1 MKKIH
6 FYFLFLGFF
15 LFNNFSY
22 AKDLQDLGLEVN
34 SFSQLEE
41 KRTIFFKKSKFFN
54 PEKDFNDKDINDKTI
69 NVNYTS
75 NDPSIVY
82 QFCCGSKSNASA
94 LFVSKLNDA
103 SNKLTNLSDQQVL
116 ELDNTSQ
123 PIKLAV
129 FKKNKLDKFA
139 HITDNNELIL
149 VSRKIMK
156 GGGTEYLVSKKN
168 IQKKYTIRTLEKDFF
183 ESAKFKQE
191 LADDGVIVFNKD
203 TITLTS
209 INTLVVLDVEND
221 LAGVIEKKS
230 GNTKIVLA
238 NSDLKKVLYYGI
250 WDGQRNLD
258 EANQFLKKPVL
269 NIIPPVYSNLFK
281 TGKTLLSE
289 RMPNYNFEDIN
300 NLVLKLENLNKE
312 LLLDVKNRDEKF
324 NEIVKAKLEEQD
336 QKKKAEELK
345 AKQAQEEAEQKRLAL
360 ERQEIEKR
368 EQARLETERK
378 NRAAF
383 EKELA
388 AAERMQYIKY
398 GAFVIVAILALA
410 AAIYFKLF
418 DEMVKILKKLQPKKK
433 LSTYLKT
440 AKKEIIK
447 NKKGKTLGYW
457 LADWAN
463 AYEDPKRAA
472 FYLTGI
478 SISVT
483 SLTWW
488 LYDMTDKSEG
498 SAPWTSAET
507 WTFWILL
514 LTSSVSGYYI
524 FKIWSGIFTYH
535 CPKCKRIFAGEI
547 YSSTHIGSQQRAK
560 KYRVQDNRTLSYKDH
575 RGITKRDNYT
585 IERDE
590 TGVEQIDTYHN
601 KVKCKLCAHKWEY
614 NTSTSTRVR

>member
-1 MKKIH
+1 MKMKKIL
-6 FYFLFLGFF
+6 FLFFGFF
-15 LFNNFSY
+15 LFNSLSY

-41 KRTIFFKKSKFFN
+41 KRTIFFKESKFFN
-54 PEKDFNDKDINDKTI
+54 PEKNFNDKDINDKII
-69 NVNYTS
+69 NINYTS
-75 NDPSIVY
+75 NDPNVIY
-82 QFCCGSKSNASA
+82 QFCCSSNDGASV
-94 LFVSKLNDA
+94 FVVAKLNDA
-103 SNKLTNLSDQQVL
+103 SNKLTNLSDKQVF

-123 PIKLAV
+123 PIKLAI
-129 FKKNKLDKFA
+129 FKKTKLDQFVYF
-139 HITDNNELIL
+139 TDNNELIL
-149 VSRKIMK
+149 ISSDDKSEIFQ
-156 GGGTEYLVSKKN
+156 YLVSKKI
-168 IQKKYTIRTLEKDFF
+168 IQKKYSLRSLENDFD
-183 ESAKFKQE
+183 SPKFKQE
-191 LADDGVIVFNKD
+191 PWGDGVITLQKD
-203 TITLTS
+203 AISISTLNLTVIQS
-209 INTLVVLDVEND
+209 VVSTEDFGIIVEN
-221 LAGVIEKKS
+221 KS
-230 GNTKIVLA
+230 GNRKVVIA
-238 NSDLKKVLYYGI
+238 NKNLQKVFYYGM
-250 WDGQRNLD
+250 WDGQRDLD
-258 EANQFLKKPVL
+258 QADQFLKKPVL
-269 NIIPPVYSNLFK
+269 NIMPPDYSKMFQS
-281 TGKTLLSE
+281 GKTTLSE
-289 RMPNYNFEDIN
+289 KKPNYNFQDIDN
-300 NLVLKLENLNKE
+300 AIKKIETLNQE
-312 LLLDVKNRDEKF
+312 LLLDLKNKEEKF
-324 NEIVKAKLEEQD
+324 NQIVNAKLEEQD

-483 SLTWW
+483 SLTWL
-488 LYDMTDKSEG
+488 LYDMTDKSEV
-498 SAPWTSAET
+498 SEPWTSAET
-507 WTFWILL
+507 WTFWIFF
-514 LTSSVSGYYI
+514 LTGSVSFYYI

-575 RGITKRDNYT
+575 RGITQRDNYT

>member
-1 MKKIH
+1 MKKIL
-6 FYFLFLGFF
+6 FLFLGFF

-54 PEKDFNDKDINDKTI
+54 PEKDFNDEDINDKTI
-69 NVNYTS
+69 NANYTS
-75 NDPSIVY
+75 NDPGIVY

-191 LADDGVIVFNKD
+191 LAEDGVIVFNKD

-269 NIIPPVYSNLFK
+269 NIMPPVYSNLFK

-324 NEIVKAKLEEQD
+324 NQIVKAKLEEQD

-388 AAERMQYIKY
+388 TAKRMQYVKY

-418 DEMVKILKKLQPKKK
+418 DAMVKILKQLKPKKK
-433 LSTYLKT
+433 VSTFLKT

-447 NKKGKTLGYW
+447 NKKGRTLGYW

-488 LYDMTDKSEG
+488 LYDMTEKSEG

-547 YSSTHIGSQQRAK
+547 YKTQHTGSSQRTQKFKRKETVKNRRGDVVGTVESDEIGV
-560 KYRVQDNRTLSYKDH
+560 VQT
-575 RGITKRDNYT
+575 
-585 IERDE
+585 
-590 TGVEQIDTYHN
+590 DTFHN
-601 KVKCKLCAHKWEY
+601 WVKCLLCDYKWEY
-614 NTSTSTRVR
+614 DTSSEERVR

>member
-69 NVNYTS
+69 NINYTS
-75 NDPSIVY
+75 NDPNVIY
-82 QFCCGSKSNASA
+82 QFCCDLNSNVSA
-94 LFVSKLNDA
+94 FFVSKLNDA
-103 SNKLTNLSDQQVL
+103 SNKLTNLSDKQVL
-116 ELDNTSQ
+116 DLDNTAQ
-123 PIKLAV
+123 AIKLAV
-129 FKKNKLDKFA
+129 FKKTKLDKFV
-139 HITDNNELIL
+139 HITDNNQLIL
-149 VSRKIMK
+149 ITSDDKSEVFK
-156 GGGTEYLVSKKN
+156 YLVSKKIN
-168 IQKKYTIRTLEKDFF
+168 QKKYSLRSLENDFD
-183 ESAKFKQE
+183 SPKFKQE
-191 LADDGVIVFNKD
+191 PWDDGVITLKKD
-203 TITLTS
+203 SISISTLNLTVIQS
-209 INTLVVLDVEND
+209 DGADD
-221 LAGVIEKKS
+221 LGVILETKS
-230 GNTKIVLA
+230 GN
-238 NSDLKKVLYYGI
+238 KKVVITNRNFKKVFYYGM
-250 WDGQRNLD
+250 WDGQRDLD
-258 EANQFLKKPVL
+258 QADQFLKKPIL
-269 NIIPPVYSNLFK
+269 NIMPPDYSNMFK
-281 TGKTLLSE
+281 SGKTILSE
-289 RMPNYNFEDIN
+289 KKPNYNFQDIN
-300 NLVLKLENLNKE
+300 NAIKKIETLNQE
-312 LLLDVKNRDEKF
+312 LLLDLKNKEEKF
-324 NEIVKAKLEEQD
+324 NQIVNAKLEEQD

>member
-1 MKKIH
+1 MKKIL
-6 FYFLFLGFF
+6 FLFLGFF

-269 NIIPPVYSNLFK
+269 NIMPPVYSNLFK
-281 TGKTLLSE
+281 SGKALTSE

-300 NLVLKLENLNKE
+300 SLVLKLENLNKK
-312 LLLDVKNRDEKF
+312 LLLDIKKKEEKF
-324 NEIVKAKLEEQD
+324 NQVVNAKLEEEKKKQEQLK
-336 QKKKAEELK
+336 QKKADEEFERY
-345 AKQAQEEAEQKRLAL
+345 QAEQKR
-360 ERQEIEKR
+360 I
-368 EQARLETERK
+368 
-378 NRAAF
+378 
-383 EKELA
+383 
-388 AAERMQYIKY
+388 AAEREALLEKKRQEQEALRQEALAAKRMEYVKY
-398 GAFVIVAILALA
+398 GAYIVVAILAFI
-410 AAIYFKLF
+410 AAIYFKIF
-418 DEMVKILKKLQPKKK
+418 DVLSKFLKNILPKKK
-433 LSTYLKT
+433 RFSYLDVDQ
-440 AKKEIIK
+440 
-447 NKKGKTLGYW
+447 KGKKKTKQKKQLGIW
-457 LADWAN
+457 WADWAN
-463 AYEDPKRAA
+463 SYEKPLSAA
-472 FYLTGI
+472 LTFTFTYFGI
-478 SISVT
+478 VIIV
-483 SLTWW
+483 SLINKSMGIDEINNFTTFLIIVLLIPMWW
-488 LYDMTDKSEG
+488 L
-498 SAPWTSAET
+498 
-507 WTFWILL
+507 L
-514 LTSSVSGYYI
+514 
-524 FKIWSGIFTYH
+524 KIWIGIFDNH
-535 CPKCKRIFAGEI
+535 CPKCKRIYTRDV
-547 YSSTHIGSQQRAK
+547 YSSAHIGSQQRAK
-560 KYRVQDNRTLSYKDH
+560 TYRVKDNRTVKYGEHNTKSY
-575 RGITKRDNYT
+575 NYT
-585 IERDE
+585 VERDE
-590 TGVEQIDTYHN
+590 TGVEQIDTYHL
-601 KVKCKLCAHKWEY
+601 KAKCKLCAHKWEY
-614 NTSTSTRVR
+614 NTSTATRVR

>member
-1 MKKIH
+1 MKKIL
-6 FYFLFLGFF
+6 FLFLGFF

-269 NIIPPVYSNLFK
+269 NIMPPVYSNLFK
-281 TGKTLLSE
+281 SGKTLTSE

-300 NLVLKLENLNKE
+300 SLVLKLENLNKK
-312 LLLDVKNRDEKF
+312 LLLDIKKKEEKF
-324 NEIVKAKLEEQD
+324 NQVVNAKLEEEKKKQEQLK
-336 QKKKAEELK
+336 QKKADEEFERY
-345 AKQAQEEAEQKRLAL
+345 QAEQKR
-360 ERQEIEKR
+360 I
-368 EQARLETERK
+368 
-378 NRAAF
+378 
-383 EKELA
+383 
-388 AAERMQYIKY
+388 AAEREALLEKKRQEQEALRQEALAAKRMEYVKY
-398 GAFVIVAILALA
+398 GAYIVVAILAFI
-410 AAIYFKLF
+410 AAIYFKIF
-418 DEMVKILKKLQPKKK
+418 DVLSKFLKNILPKKK
-433 LSTYLKT
+433 RFSYLDVDQ
-440 AKKEIIK
+440 
-447 NKKGKTLGYW
+447 KGKKKTKQKKQLGIW
-457 LADWAN
+457 WADWAN
-463 AYEDPKRAA
+463 SYEKPLSAA
-472 FYLTGI
+472 LTFTFTYFGI
-478 SISVT
+478 VIIV
-483 SLTWW
+483 SLINKSMGIDEINNFTTFLIIVLLIPMWW
-488 LYDMTDKSEG
+488 L
-498 SAPWTSAET
+498 
-507 WTFWILL
+507 L
-514 LTSSVSGYYI
+514 
-524 FKIWSGIFTYH
+524 KIWIGIFDNH
-535 CPKCKRIFAGEI
+535 CPKCKRIYTRDV
-547 YSSTHIGSQQRAK
+547 YSSAHIGSQQRAK
-560 KYRVQDNRTLSYKDH
+560 TYRVKDNRTVKYGEHNTKSY
-575 RGITKRDNYT
+575 NYT
-585 IERDE
+585 VERDE
-590 TGVEQIDTYHN
+590 TGVEQIDTYHL
-601 KVKCKLCAHKWEY
+601 KAKCKLCAHKWEY
-614 NTSTSTRVR
+614 NTSTATRVR

>member
-1 MKKIH
+1 MKKIL
-6 FYFLFLGFF
+6 FLFLGFF

-116 ELDNTSQ
+116 ELDNTSK

-269 NIIPPVYSNLFK
+269 NIMPPVYSNLFK

-300 NLVLKLENLNKE
+300 NLVLNLENLNKE

-388 AAERMQYIKY
+388 TAKRMQYVKY
-398 GAFVIVAILALA
+398 GAFVIVAILALV

-418 DEMVKILKKLQPKKK
+418 DTMVKILKKLQPKKK
-433 LSTYLKT
+433 VSTFLKT

-447 NKKGKTLGYW
+447 NKKGRTLGYW

-488 LYDMTDKSEG
+488 LYDMTEKSEG

-507 WTFWILL
+507 WTFWILF
-514 LTSSVSGYYI
+514 LTGSVSGYYI

-547 YSSTHIGSQQRAK
+547 YKTQHTGSSQRTQKFKRTETVKNRRGDVVGTVESDEIGV
-560 KYRVQDNRTLSYKDH
+560 VQT
-575 RGITKRDNYT
+575 
-585 IERDE
+585 
-590 TGVEQIDTYHN
+590 DTFHN
-601 KVKCKLCAHKWEY
+601 WVKCLLCDYKWEY
-614 NTSTSTRVR
+614 DTSSEERVR

>member
-1 MKKIH
+1 MKKIL
-6 FYFLFLGFF
+6 FLFLGFF

-54 PEKDFNDKDINDKTI
+54 PEKDFNDEDINDKTI
-69 NVNYTS
+69 NANYTS
-75 NDPSIVY
+75 NDPGIVY

-269 NIIPPVYSNLFK
+269 NIMPPVYSNLFK

-289 RMPNYNFEDIN
+289 RIPNYNFEDIN

-378 NRAAF
+378 NRVAF

-388 AAERMQYIKY
+388 AAKRMQYVKY
-398 GAFVIVAILALA
+398 GAFVIVAILALVM
-410 AAIYFKLF
+410 AIYFKLF
-418 DEMVKILKKLQPKKK
+418 DKMVKILKKLQPQKKV
-433 LSTYLKT
+433 STFLKT

-447 NKKGKTLGYW
+447 NKKGRTLGYW

-483 SLTWW
+483 SLTWL

-514 LTSSVSGYYI
+514 LTSCVSGYYI

-547 YSSTHIGSQQRAK
+547 YKTQHTGSSQRTQKFKRTETVKNRRGDVVGTVESDEIGV
-560 KYRVQDNRTLSYKDH
+560 VQT
-575 RGITKRDNYT
+575 
-585 IERDE
+585 
-590 TGVEQIDTYHN
+590 DTFHN
-601 KVKCKLCAHKWEY
+601 WVKCLLCDYKWEY
-614 NTSTSTRVR
+614 DTSSEERVR

>member
-1 MKKIH
+1 MKKIL
-6 FYFLFLGFF
+6 FLFLGFF

-54 PEKDFNDKDINDKTI
+54 PEKDFNDEDINDKTI
-69 NVNYTS
+69 NANYTS
-75 NDPSIVY
+75 NDPGIVY

-269 NIIPPVYSNLFK
+269 NIMPPVYSNLFK

-388 AAERMQYIKY
+388 TAKRMQYVKY

-418 DEMVKILKKLQPKKK
+418 DAMVKILKQLKPKKK
-433 LSTYLKT
+433 VSTFLKT

-447 NKKGKTLGYW
+447 NKKGRTLGYW

-547 YSSTHIGSQQRAK
+547 YKTQHTGSSQRTQKFKRKETVKNRRGDVVGTVESDEIGV
-560 KYRVQDNRTLSYKDH
+560 VQT
-575 RGITKRDNYT
+575 
-585 IERDE
+585 
-590 TGVEQIDTYHN
+590 DTFHN
-601 KVKCKLCAHKWEY
+601 WVKCLLCDYKWEY
-614 NTSTSTRVR
+614 DTSSEERVR

>member
-1 MKKIH
+1 MKKIL
-6 FYFLFLGFF
+6 FLFLGFF

-54 PEKDFNDKDINDKTI
+54 PEKDFNDEDINDKTI
-69 NVNYTS
+69 NANYTS
-75 NDPSIVY
+75 NDPGIVY

-209 INTLVVLDVEND
+209 INTLVVLDAEND

-378 NRAAF
+378 NRVAF

-388 AAERMQYIKY
+388 AAKRMQYVKY
-398 GAFVIVAILALA
+398 GAFVIVAILALV

-418 DEMVKILKKLQPKKK
+418 DTMVKILKKLQPQKKV
-433 LSTYLKT
+433 STFLKT

-447 NKKGKTLGYW
+447 NKKGRTLGYW

-547 YSSTHIGSQQRAK
+547 YKTQHTGSSQRTQKFKRKETVKNRRGDVVGTVESDEIGV
-560 KYRVQDNRTLSYKDH
+560 VQT
-575 RGITKRDNYT
+575 
-585 IERDE
+585 
-590 TGVEQIDTYHN
+590 DTFHN
-601 KVKCKLCAHKWEY
+601 WVKCLLCDYKWEY
-614 NTSTSTRVR
+614 DTSSEERVR

>member
-1 MKKIH
+1 MKKIL
-6 FYFLFLGFF
+6 FLFLGFF

-116 ELDNTSQ
+116 ELDNTSK

-269 NIIPPVYSNLFK
+269 NIMPPVYSNLFK

-300 NLVLKLENLNKE
+300 NLVLNLENLNKE

-378 NRAAF
+378 NRVAF

-388 AAERMQYIKY
+388 AAKRMQYVKY
-398 GAFVIVAILALA
+398 GAFVIVAILALV

-418 DEMVKILKKLQPKKK
+418 DTMVKILKKLQPKKK
-433 LSTYLKT
+433 VSTFLKT

-447 NKKGKTLGYW
+447 NKKGRTLGYW

-488 LYDMTDKSEG
+488 LYDITDKSEG

-547 YSSTHIGSQQRAK
+547 YKTQHTGSSQRTQKFKRTETVKNRRGDVVGTVESDEIGV
-560 KYRVQDNRTLSYKDH
+560 VQT
-575 RGITKRDNYT
+575 
-585 IERDE
+585 
-590 TGVEQIDTYHN
+590 DTFHN
-601 KVKCKLCAHKWEY
+601 WVKCLLCDYKWEY
-614 NTSTSTRVR
+614 DTSSEERVR

>member
-1 MKKIH
+1 MKKIL
-6 FYFLFLGFF
+6 FLFLGFF

-269 NIIPPVYSNLFK
+269 NIMPPVYSNLFK

-289 RMPNYNFEDIN
+289 RIPNYNFEDIN

-324 NEIVKAKLEEQD
+324 NQIVKAKLEEQD

-388 AAERMQYIKY
+388 TAKRMQYVKY

-418 DEMVKILKKLQPKKK
+418 DAMVKILKQLKPKKK
-433 LSTYLKT
+433 VSTFLKT

-447 NKKGKTLGYW
+447 NKKGRTLGYW

-478 SISVT
+478 SISIT

-488 LYDMTDKSEG
+488 LYDITDKSEG

-547 YSSTHIGSQQRAK
+547 YKTQHTGSSQRTQKFKRTETVKNRRGDVVGTVESDEIGV
-560 KYRVQDNRTLSYKDH
+560 VQT
-575 RGITKRDNYT
+575 
-585 IERDE
+585 
-590 TGVEQIDTYHN
+590 DTFHN
-601 KVKCKLCAHKWEY
+601 WVKCLLCDYKWEY
-614 NTSTSTRVR
+614 DTSSEERVR

>member
-1 MKKIH
+1 MKKIL
-6 FYFLFLGFF
+6 FLFLGFF

-209 INTLVVLDVEND
+209 INTLVVLDAEND

-378 NRAAF
+378 NRVAF

-388 AAERMQYIKY
+388 AAKRMQYVKY
-398 GAFVIVAILALA
+398 GAFVIVAILALV
-410 AAIYFKLF
+410 AAIYFILF
-418 DEMVKILKKLQPKKK
+418 DTMVKILKKLQPQKKV
-433 LSTYLKT
+433 STFLKT

-447 NKKGKTLGYW
+447 NKKGRTLGYW

-547 YSSTHIGSQQRAK
+547 YKTQHTGSSQRTQKFKRKETVKNRRGDVVGTVESDEIGV
-560 KYRVQDNRTLSYKDH
+560 VQT
-575 RGITKRDNYT
+575 
-585 IERDE
+585 
-590 TGVEQIDTYHN
+590 DTFHN
-601 KVKCKLCAHKWEY
+601 WVKCLLCDYKWEY
-614 NTSTSTRVR
+614 DTSSEERVR